1 MNSSLQITDHYIR
14 QLSRMVRLDCK
25 TCFWGRIGMCSIDQR
40 RHRVTYHCLLVLYIQ
55 SYKLFPVQ
63 TMTNFPG
70 WWSRYPTI
78 YQGHWLRTQMVAP
91 RKLTRLRMPRKPNFC
106 AQVCV
111 MWYDVMKRLQER
123 QDETVMSVKTDRY
136 SNSIHN
142 WDETNLEERAWE
154 PKHSGINRR
163 QSV

>member
-1 MNSSLQITDHYIR
+1 
-14 QLSRMVRLDCK
+14 
-25 TCFWGRIGMCSIDQR
+25 MCSIDQR
-40 RHRVTYHCLLVLYIQ
+40 RHRVTYHFLLVLYIQ

-70 WWSRYPTI
+70 WRSRYPTI
-78 YQGHWLRTQMVAP
+78 YQGHWLRTQIVAP

-111 MWYDVMKRLQER
+111 MWCDEMKQLQER

-136 SNSIHN
+136 NNSIHN
-142 WDETNLEERAWE
+142 WDETNLKEKSLRAETFGYKQATISINTLTQLTPLRVVQW
-154 PKHSGINRR
+154 HS
-163 QSV
+163 